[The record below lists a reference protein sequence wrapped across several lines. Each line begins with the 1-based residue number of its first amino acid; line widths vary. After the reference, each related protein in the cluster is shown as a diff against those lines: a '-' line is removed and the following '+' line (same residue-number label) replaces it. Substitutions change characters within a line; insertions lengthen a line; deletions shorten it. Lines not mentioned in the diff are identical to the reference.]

1 MREYFCLWETF
12 EMTTSPSLLRT
23 FLQDLVGHES
33 SALRPLQTTNFG
45 TVATY
50 TRRVQGQQL
59 STLHRTIPS
68 GLFASLLAI
77 AAVVVPMWGNAPKS
91 HLLIWI
97 VAMIVILAPQA
108 MSYFFHLRVVRRD
121 GIEAIK
127 PLLVLLP
134 FLIEGLA
141 WGSSAMYISILQPIL
156 YQGILLFM
164 IALVAISAALFF
176 PVYLPALYVFEIP
189 LLTLVSLTLF
199 TQGSDLH
206 TRLGFAALMVLG
218 AILYLG
224 RNFNR
229 SLTAAIVTNLV
240 NEDLVDELTVQKELA
255 ERADV
260 AKTRFL
266 AHASHDLRQPLHT
279 IGLLVALLRS
289 RERDTEDQRVV
300 DKLSASAVSMDHLL
314 GGLLDISKLDAGI
327 VAPDLS
333 EFPLANLMEAIALSF
348 MPQAEAKGLAWR
360 MRPTRAIVRSDAIIL
375 ERIVA
380 NLVANALRYTRKGG
394 ILVGC
399 RRRGDR
405 TRIEIWDTGVGISE
419 EYIDDIFQEFFQLN
433 NPERD
438 RTKGLGLGLSIVRRS
453 ADLLGHPITVKS
465 IEGRGSCFYIEV
477 PLIGQGDAA
486 PSAYRVEANDTSDLF
501 GVFVVIIDDEED
513 VRFATQSLLQ
523 EWGCHTLCAASADE
537 VVSQLADHLR
547 SPELI
552 ISDYRLRDNETGI
565 EAIGKLRAALGEPV
579 PGILVTGDIGAR
591 EIKQLARSEFPV
603 AHKPVSAENLL
614 QLIRNA
620 LATAGVAT
628 ESGAFLKHVS

>member
-1 MREYFCLWETF
+1 MRAYFCLRETF

-45 TVATY
+45 TVARY
-50 TRRVQGQQL
+50 SRRVKAQQL

-68 GLFASLLAI
+68 GLLASPLGV
-77 AAVVVPMWGNAPKS
+77 AAVVVLMWGNVPRS
-91 HLLIWI
+91 HLLMWI
-97 VAMIVILAPQA
+97 VAMMVILAPQA
-108 MSYFFHLRVVRRD
+108 VSYFYHHRVVRRD
-121 GIEAIK
+121 GVDAIT
-127 PLLVLLP
+127 PLFLLLP
-134 FLIEGLA
+134 FLLEGLA
-141 WGSSAMYISILQPIL
+141 WGASAMYISILQPIL

-199 TQGSDLH
+199 TRGSDLH

-218 AILYLG
+218 AVVYLG

-229 SLTAAIVTNLV
+229 SLTAAIVTNLT
-240 NEDLVDELTVQKELA
+240 NEDLVAELRVQKDLA
-255 ERADV
+255 ERADL

-314 GGLLDISKLDAGI
+314 SGLLDISKLDAGI
-327 VAPDLS
+327 VAPDFS

-348 MPQAEAKGLAWR
+348 MPQADAKGLAWR
-360 MRPTRAIVRSDAIIL
+360 LRPTRAIVRSDAVIL

-380 NLVANALRYTRKGG
+380 NLVANALRYTQKGG
-394 ILVGC
+394 VLVGC
-399 RRRGDR
+399 RQRGDR
-405 TRIEIWDTGVGISE
+405 IRIEIWDTGVGISE
-419 EYIDDIFQEFFQLN
+419 QYIEDIFQEFFQLG

-438 RTKGLGLGLSIVRRS
+438 RTKGLGLGLSIVKRS

-465 IEGRGSCFYIEV
+465 VERRGSCFSIEV

-486 PSAYRVEANDTSDLF
+486 PTAYRAEASDTSDLF

-513 VRFATQSLLQ
+513 VRFATQAILEQ
-523 EWGCHTLCAASADE
+523 WGCHTLCAASADE

-565 EAIGKLRAALGEPV
+565 DAISKLRAAIGEEV
-579 PGILVTGDIGAR
+579 PGIIITGDIGAR

-614 QLIRNA
+614 QLIRDA
-620 LATAGVAT
+620 LATAGT
-628 ESGAFLKHVS
+628 TT